1 MRVRARL
8 PTSTHVIVEAP
19 TLFARTPKRRESA
32 ITFGYTQPLE
42 LAVTETTLRPGNKL
56 GRFQLLVPIGSGG
69 MGRVWVAREENTGRL
84 FALKTTLGNEKA
96 AGEYWNV
103 LLDEARLAA
112 QVQHRGVCTI
122 HAFEIDEQLGIPYL
136 VMDFSDGGSLYELLE
151 ACAGHRLEPAL
162 AVSIA
167 AQLCD
172 ALQVAHDLCD
182 EHGALL
188 GVVHRDVSPQ
198 NILISAS
205 GHVQLT
211 DFGVAKARGRLHAP
225 TATGEI
231 KGKLSYMA
239 PEQVTQRD
247 VDRRA
252 DVFALGCVLYEATVG
267 ERPFHGND
275 AVATLY
281 QLLEQPLVLPSA
293 RLPGYPTDLEDI
305 VRKALQRDPAE
316 RYQSAEELGSALSRW
331 IANQGRLV
339 TERDIAAVV
348 NECLGSSIAER
359 AQRIASAENE
369 LDAPPPPSPP
379 PTEHTLGG
387 SSATTTQLR
396 LSERARKTRLIWS
409 GAAAGSAALLVFG
422 WLTFGRTQADLPP
435 VVASAAISTPPAPS
449 AAPPVAATAT
459 DESPITITLRANAPR
474 AALYLDDGPALPNP
488 YQLTVLRDSNSHRVR
503 AVAPGFSDHTEELR
517 FDGSKE
523 VRLTLSALAPGANAG
538 KGLTGPKP
546 KASADPAH
554 TGTPTPPVGELPKV
568 TTKRPRVLD
577 PDNPFAEP

>member
-1 MRVRARL
+1 
-8 PTSTHVIVEAP
+8 
-19 TLFARTPKRRESA
+19 
-32 ITFGYTQPLE
+32 
-42 LAVTETTLRPGNKL
+42 
-56 GRFQLLVPIGSGG
+56 

-151 ACAGHRLEPAL
+151 ACAGHRLEPLL

-281 QLLEQPLVLPSA
+281 QLLEQPLILPSA
-293 RLPGYPTDLEDI
+293 RLPGYPKELEDI
-305 VRKALQRDPAE
+305 VRKALERDLTL
-316 RYQSAEELGSALSRW
+316 RYQSAEELGSALSLW
-331 IANQGRLV
+331 IASQGRLV

-348 NECLGSSIAER
+348 TECLGPAIAER
-359 AQRIASAENE
+359 AQRIAAAENE
-369 LDAPPPPSPP
+369 LDAPPPPPP
-379 PTEHTLGG
+379 APAPAEQTLGG
-387 SSATTTQLR
+387 SSATTTG
-396 LSERARKTRLIWS
+396 ERARQSKRIWW
-409 GAAAGSAALLVFG
+409 GAAVASAALLLVAS
-422 WLTFGRTQADLPP
+422 LTLGGGRGTTPA
-435 VVASAAISTPPAPS
+435 VVASATSLKASADPEPLPS
-449 AAPPVAATAT
+449 AKAAS
-459 DESPITITLRANAPR
+459 EPITVTLRAYPPR
-474 AALYLDDGPALPNP
+474 AVLYYDDGPALPNP
-488 YQLTVLRDSNSHRVR
+488 YQLVVLPDANAQHRVR
-503 AVAPGFSDHTEELR
+503 ASAPGFTDHSEELR
-517 FDGSKE
+517 LDSSKE
-523 VRLTLSALAPGANAG
+523 VRLTLSALAPGPAARLPG
-538 KGLTGPKP
+538 AKP
-546 KASADPAH
+546 KSSAEATH
-554 TGTPTPPVGELPKV
+554 TSAPTAAPGELPRV
-568 TTKRPRVLD
+568 VTKRPRVLD
-577 PDNPFAEP
+577 PDNPFAAP

>member
-1 MRVRARL
+1 M
-8 PTSTHVIVEAP
+8 
-19 TLFARTPKRRESA
+19 
-32 ITFGYTQPLE
+32 
-42 LAVTETTLRPGNKL
+42 TETSLRPGNKL

-136 VMDFSDGGSLYELLE
+136 VMDFSDGGSLYELLD
-151 ACAGHRLEPAL
+151 ACAGHRLEPLL
-162 AVSIA
+162 AVSIT

-281 QLLEQPLVLPSA
+281 QLLEQPLVLPST
-293 RLPGYPTDLEDI
+293 RLPGYPRDLEII
-305 VRKALQRDPAE
+305 VQKALERDPAQ
-316 RYQSAEELGSALSRW
+316 RYQSAEELGSALSSW

-339 TERDIAAVV
+339 TERDIATIV
-348 NECLGSSIAER
+348 NEWLGKSIAER
-359 AQRIASAENE
+359 AQRIALAENE
-369 LDAPPPPSPP
+369 LDAPSPPAP
-379 PTEHTLGG
+379 PTEQTLGG
-387 SSATTTQLR
+387 SSATT
-396 LSERARKTRLIWS
+396 SGERARKSKRIWWAVAGGGAGLVLIAS
-409 GAAAGSAALLVFG
+409 LALGGGRGADPALVASA
-422 WLTFGRTQADLPP
+422 PP
-435 VVASAAISTPPAPS
+435 VVAPS
-449 AAPPVAATAT
+449 AAPSATQASATSTSTTSAAST
-459 DESPITITLRANAPR
+459 ENKVTITLLAYPPR
-474 AALYLDDGPALPNP
+474 AALFLDDGPALPNP
-488 YQLTVLRDSNSHRVR
+488 YQLNVLPDSKTHQVR
-503 AVAPGFSDHTEELR
+503 ASAPGFADRTENLR
-517 FDGSKE
+517 LDASKE
-523 VRLTLSALAPGANAG
+523 VRLTLAALAPNTRMPIT
-538 KGLTGPKP
+538 KPKP
-546 KASADPAH
+546 SAEVAH
-554 TGTPTPPVGELPKV
+554 TGTPAPTSGDLPKV
-568 TTKRPRVLD
+568 VTKRPRVLD
-577 PDNPFAEP
+577 PDNPFEKP

>member
-1 MRVRARL
+1 
-8 PTSTHVIVEAP
+8 
-19 TLFARTPKRRESA
+19 
-32 ITFGYTQPLE
+32 
-42 LAVTETTLRPGNKL
+42 
-56 GRFQLLVPIGSGG
+56 

-112 QVQHRGVCTI
+112 QVQHSGVCTI

-136 VMDFSDGGSLYELLE
+136 VMDFSDGGSLYELLD
-151 ACAGHRLEPAL
+151 ACAGHRLEPLL
-162 AVSIA
+162 AVSIV

-198 NILISAS
+198 NILISSS

-239 PEQVTQRD
+239 PEQVTQKD

-281 QLLEQPLVLPSA
+281 QLLEQPLVLPSE
-293 RLPGYPTDLEDI
+293 RLASYPMDLQAI
-305 VRKALQRDPAE
+305 VQKALERDPE
-316 RYQSAEELGSALSRW
+316 QRYQSAEELGSALSRW
-331 IANQGRLV
+331 IAKHGRLV

-348 NECLGSSIAER
+348 NERLGKAIAER

-369 LDAPPPPSPP
+369 LDAPPPPPP
-379 PTEHTLGG
+379 ATEQTLGG
-387 SSATTTQLR
+387 SSATT
-396 LSERARKTRLIWS
+396 SGERARKSKRIWWTIA
-409 GAAAGSAALLVFG
+409 GAAAGLLLLGSFALG
-422 WLTFGRTQADLPP
+422 GRREPTAPIL
-435 VVASAAISTPPAPS
+435 ASAAV
-449 AAPPVAATAT
+449 AAPTPAASAPAMTSASSGS
-459 DESPITITLRANAPR
+459 ESPITVTLVASPAR

-488 YQLTVLRDSNSHRVR
+488 YQLTVLPDSKSHQVR
-503 AVAPGFSDHTEELR
+503 ASAQGFADRTEELR
-517 FDGSKE
+517 LDGSKE
-523 VRLTLSALAPGANAG
+523 VRLTLSALTTSGHAPIA
-538 KGLTGPKP
+538 KP
-546 KASADPAH
+546 KSSSEATHS
-554 TGTPTPPVGELPKV
+554 GTPAPTSGELPKV
-568 TTKRPRVLD
+568 VTKRPRVLD
-577 PDNPFAEP
+577 SDNPFAAP

>member
-1 MRVRARL
+1 
-8 PTSTHVIVEAP
+8 
-19 TLFARTPKRRESA
+19 
-32 ITFGYTQPLE
+32 
-42 LAVTETTLRPGNKL
+42 
-56 GRFQLLVPIGSGG
+56 

-136 VMDFSDGGSLYELLE
+136 VMDFSDGGSLYELLD
-151 ACAGHRLEPAL
+151 ACPGHRLDPVL
-162 AVSIA
+162 AVSIT

-239 PEQVTQRD
+239 PEQVTQKD

-293 RLPGYPTDLEDI
+293 RLPGYPPDLEEI
-305 VRKALQRDPAE
+305 VRKALERDLGL
-316 RYQSAEELGSALSRW
+316 RYQSAEEFGSALSRW

-339 TERDIAAVV
+339 TERDIALVV
-348 NECLGSSIAER
+348 TECLGRSIAER
-359 AQRIASAENE
+359 AQRIATAENE
-369 LDAPPPPSPP
+369 LDAPPPAAP
-379 PTEHTLGG
+379 PTELTLGG
-387 SSATTTQLR
+387 SSATA
-396 LSERARKTRLIWS
+396 SGEARKSKRIWWA
-409 GAAAGSAALLVFG
+409 AAAGGAGLLLIASFALDG
-422 WLTFGRTQADLPP
+422 GDHGTAPT
-435 VVASAAISTPPAPS
+435 VVASATSATPS
-449 AAPPVAATAT
+449 AAPNSVQPTTTTTTTTAT
-459 DESPITITLRANAPR
+459 TPAASETPITVMLIADPRR
-474 AALYLDDGPALPNP
+474 AALYLDDGPQLPNP
-488 YQLTVLRDSNSHRVR
+488 YRLTVIPDSRPHQVR
-503 AVAPGFSDHTEELR
+503 ASAPGFADRTEELR
-517 FDGSKE
+517 LDANKE
-523 VRLTLSALAPGANAG
+523 IRLTLSALPPGVRFV
-538 KGLTGPKP
+538 KP
-546 KASADPAH
+546 KASAEVTH
-554 TGTPTPPVGELPKV
+554 TATPTPTSGDLPKV
-568 TTKRPRVLD
+568 VTKRPRVLD
-577 PDNPFAEP
+577 PDNPFGAQ

>member
-1 MRVRARL
+1 M
-8 PTSTHVIVEAP
+8 
-19 TLFARTPKRRESA
+19 
-32 ITFGYTQPLE
+32 
-42 LAVTETTLRPGNKL
+42 TETSLKPGNKL

-69 MGRVWVAREENTGRL
+69 MGRVWVAREENSGRL

-136 VMDFSDGGSLYELLE
+136 VMDFSDGGSLYELLD
-151 ACAGHRLEPAL
+151 ACAGHRLEPLL
-162 AVSIA
+162 AASIV

-293 RLPGYPTDLEDI
+293 RLAGYPTDLEDI
-305 VRKALQRDPAE
+305 VRKALERDPAL
-316 RYQSAEELGSALSRW
+316 RYQSAEELGSALSLW
-331 IANQGRLV
+331 IVNQGRLV

-348 NECLGSSIAER
+348 TECLGSSITER
-359 AQRIASAENE
+359 AQRITLAENE
-369 LDAPPPPSPP
+369 LDAPAPPPQ
-379 PTEHTLGG
+379 PTEQTLGG
-387 SSATTTQLR
+387 SSATTTQHR
-396 LSERARKTRLIWS
+396 LGERARKSKLVWS
-409 GAAAGSAALLVFG
+409 AVAAASAALLLVG
-422 WLTFGRTQADLPP
+422 WLTLGGAHGEVPA
-435 VVASAAISTPPAPS
+435 VVASAPSLTPGLAPS
-449 AAPPVAATAT
+449 AVAAVAAAAT
-459 DESPITITLRANAPR
+459 SENPITVTLRAYPPR

-488 YQLTVLRDSNSHRVR
+488 YRLTVLPDSKAHQLR
-503 AVAPGFSDHTEELR
+503 AAAPGFTDRVDELR
-517 FDGSKE
+517 FDESKE
-523 VRLTLSALAPGANAG
+523 VRLTLSALPPGTAG
-538 KGLTGPKP
+538 RSPTAKL
-546 KASADPAH
+546 KASADVPH
-554 TGTPTPPVGELPKV
+554 TGTGTATATPVPTSGDLPRV
-568 TTKRPRVLD
+568 VTKRPRVLD
-577 PDNPFAEP
+577 PDNPFAAP

>member
-1 MRVRARL
+1 M
-8 PTSTHVIVEAP
+8 
-19 TLFARTPKRRESA
+19 
-32 ITFGYTQPLE
+32 
-42 LAVTETTLRPGNKL
+42 
-56 GRFQLLVPIGSGG
+56 
-69 MGRVWVAREENTGRL
+69 WVAREENTGRL

-136 VMDFSDGGSLYELLE
+136 VMDFSDGGSLYELLD
-151 ACAGHRLEPAL
+151 ACAGHRLDPVL
-162 AVSIA
+162 AVSIT

-239 PEQVTQRD
+239 PEQVTQKD

-281 QLLEQPLVLPSA
+281 QLLEQPLILPSA
-293 RLPGYPTDLEDI
+293 RLPGYPPDLEAI
-305 VRKALQRDPAE
+305 VRKALERDLE
-316 RYQSAEELGSALSRW
+316 LRYQSAEELGSALSRW

-339 TERDIAAVV
+339 TERDIALVV
-348 NECLGSSIAER
+348 TECLGRAIAER

-369 LDAPPPPSPP
+369 LDAPAPPPP
-379 PTEHTLGG
+379 PTEQTLGG
-387 SSATTTQLR
+387 SSATTGG
-396 LSERARKTRLIWS
+396 EGARKSKRIWW
-409 GAAAGSAALLVFG
+409 AVAAGGAALLLVG
-422 WLTFGRTQADLPP
+422 SLALGGGHSTVPA
-435 VVASAAISTPPAPS
+435 VVASATGAAPS
-449 AAPPVAATAT
+449 VAPSSASLPTAAASPAR
-459 DESPITITLRANAPR
+459 EPITITLIASPPR
-474 AALYLDDGPALPNP
+474 AALYLDDGPPLPNP
-488 YQLTVLRDSNSHRVR
+488 YRLTVPADSKAHQVR
-503 AVAPGFSDHTEELR
+503 ASAPGFTDHTEELR
-517 FDGSKE
+517 LDADKE
-523 VRLTLSALAPGANAG
+523 VRLTLLALAPGARPT
-538 KGLTGPKP
+538 LVKP
-546 KASADPAH
+546 RASAEVTH
-554 TGTPTPPVGELPKV
+554 TATPTPTSGDLPKV
-568 TTKRPRVLD
+568 VTKRPRVLD